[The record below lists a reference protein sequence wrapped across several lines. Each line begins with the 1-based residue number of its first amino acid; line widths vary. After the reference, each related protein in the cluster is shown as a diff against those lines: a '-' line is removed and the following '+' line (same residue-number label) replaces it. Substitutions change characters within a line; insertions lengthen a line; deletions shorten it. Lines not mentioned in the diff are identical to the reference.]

1 MYLIKLYKDSNS
13 FEVKEIKIGK
23 LFNKYEDNQ
32 VVNNKNYIGI
42 YCNDTK
48 KIESYKLRL
57 VNKLVRRMGSQFA
70 ELKGIKADIRKKLA

>member
-23 LFNKYEDNQ
+23 LFNRSEDNQ

-48 KIESYKLRL
+48 KNESYKLRL